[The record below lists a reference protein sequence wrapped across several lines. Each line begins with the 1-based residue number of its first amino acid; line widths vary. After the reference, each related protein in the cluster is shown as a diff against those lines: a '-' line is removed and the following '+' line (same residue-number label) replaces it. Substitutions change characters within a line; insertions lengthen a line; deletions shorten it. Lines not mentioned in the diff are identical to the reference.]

1 MDVNALLN
9 ALRTVAQEEN
19 VEIGAFPL
27 DSVPP
32 VSESA
37 RDRIVQ
43 MILQAQGQA
52 QGHETSQSVFRS
64 PSGDIRAIG
73 EGSRRRGASPS
84 GSAHRSPRRFF
95 LATSGLVAA
104 AAVLAMWL
112 KPTNPNS
119 PNSPNALDSG
129 FPAYSISASG
139 GVRETRGVAPAATTG
154 GDETT
159 AASQRVTPASE
170 LVIVCRPET
179 GVTDEVAART
189 FFVQGADVSEV
200 HPRIQVAPSG
210 AVELRLRGAE
220 LPGHGPGPAAVRVVV
235 GRADRVRSTESR
247 AALAGSVA
255 PGLRW
260 LTVPLD
266 L

>member
-1 MDVNALLN
+1 MDVNALLS
-9 ALRTVAQEEN
+9 ALRTVAQEEDA
-19 VEIGAFPL
+19 EIGAFPL
-27 DSVPP
+27 DSIPP
-32 VSESA
+32 VPEGA

-52 QGHETSQSVFRS
+52 QAQGHETSQLVFRS

-84 GSAHRSPRRFF
+84 GSARRSPRRFF

-104 AAVLAMWL
+104 AAVLAVWL
-112 KPTNPNS
+112 RPSNPSS
-119 PNSPNALDSG
+119 PNSPDSA
-129 FPAYSISASG
+129 FPAYSVSASG
-139 GVRETRGVAPAATTG
+139 GVRETRGVAPAPTAG
-154 GDETT
+154 GGETT

-170 LVIVCRPET
+170 LVVVCRPET

-189 FFVQGADVSEV
+189 FFVQGSDVTEI
-200 HPRIQVAPSG
+200 HPRTQVAPSG
-210 AVELRLRGAE
+210 AVELRFRGAE

-247 AALAGSVA
+247 AALAGALA
-255 PGLRW
+255 PGTRW